1 MSNSVCVL
9 AQVSSLA
16 RLLYCSL
23 TVVATPVFLSCVRM
37 MTRPILVPVRVN
49 CWNHCSNDP
58 AVPTGWDWLPY
69 SEACCCGGGAE
80 VFRSQNSH
88 SPDWVLLDV
97 WSLPWK
103 TCPTVSR
110 REGDWSG
117 RCSRWLKKKTSSL
130 CKESNYLLI
139 SQKVSVQEYFLGN
152 VAQKSQPT
160 DTGSKSNFN
169 HILCIHLCFYHCLTD
184 SLFVFRKGGGRRR
197 WAWFNNEDRSK
208 CCNKPAVVFVLL
220 L

>member
-1 MSNSVCVL
+1 MCLQQWVTPTGGAVSSDRDLILEIEPETIKNDMSNSVCVL

-23 TVVATPVFLSCVRM
+23 TVVATPVFLSCVRTI
-37 MTRPILVPVRVN
+37 TRPILVPVRVN
-49 CWNHCSNDP
+49 CWSHCSNDP

-69 SEACCCGGGAE
+69 SEACGGGGGAE

-97 WSLPWK
+97 WSLPRK

-117 RCSRWLKKKTSSL
+117 RCSRWLKETQVYVKKVIICLSHRRSAFKSTSWGTWLRKASRQ
-130 CKESNYLLI
+130 I
-139 SQKVSVQEYFLGN
+139 QVAKVTWIMFFAY
-152 VAQKSQPT
+152 
-160 DTGSKSNFN
+160 
-169 HILCIHLCFYHCLTD
+169 IC
-184 SLFVFRKGGGRRR
+184 
-197 WAWFNNEDRSK
+197 
-208 CCNKPAVVFVLL
+208 VFVIV
-220 L
+220 